1 MTNSHEA
8 RQAQADLLAALGT
21 ESNPCQWMVFMRE
34 VTRLLPDVLSSGRPT
49 KEAIA
54 SCAIGQLGFTSWS
67 EMIEAPIEVGGLG
80 WNFSAWKA
88 WRRAWATVQA
98 APWLLEQD
106 MGSSE
111 INGISI
117 ECRKAGR
124 DLPQSLDELQA
135 LRADL
140 KVEADAKKLADVSA
154 LTDKIAAAER
164 RAVEVEAHNLAL
176 REQLEK
182 ILATNAAQAEE
193 IGRLKAAPA
202 VEPAPKM
209 SRWEHLRAVFS

>member
-176 REQLEK
+176 REL
-182 ILATNAAQAEE
+182 
-193 IGRLKAAPA
+193 RLKR
-202 VEPAPKM
+202 
-209 SRWEHLRAVFS
+209 SGD